1 MPIPIWDYQG
11 TADFPD
17 RREFPI
23 QRDGSVSI
31 PTIRFG
37 SGIRSS
43 LSGRWRVLAFFS
55 VLWLHFLCLPGAAE
69 PPVIAADVQDPDTP
83 WHIQADEVRHDRQA
97 DVYAASGN
105 VVIRRG
111 DLQITADR
119 VRFDHNRM
127 KASAEGHVTISS
139 GEDVITARKADLD
152 LAAET
157 GIVFD
162 GSLFIAENQF
172 TIQAERIEKVGPDSY
187 AADRVTVTS
196 CDVDRPDWKITGR
209 KLSITIEG
217 YGTLR
222 HGAFWA
228 GPVPVLYTPWMVFP
242 VKIER
247 QSGLLT
253 PEFGLSDRR
262 GFEFLQPLFWAIDE
276 SSDAT
281 FYAHFMGERGLRPGM
296 EYRYIL
302 DEQSRGTAMIDGFTD
317 RKVDDGSPGSEK
329 WGYDGD
335 DTLRPNSD
343 RYWFRMKHD
352 QDLPA
357 GFTAKLDL
365 DVVSDQDYL
374 LEFESGY
381 NGFEN
386 SREEFLET
394 FGREIDDYTETTRLN
409 RVNFNRIWPRYSFNA
424 EARWYDDVIRR
435 RYEETDETLQRLPF
449 VTFTGSRQP
458 LLSSPTAFDFES
470 EYVHF
475 YRLDGERGQ
484 RVDLYPRFFYP
495 FRLGHVATIE
505 PSVGLRETAWRVDHY
520 ENGDQGR
527 DRYFHREMFDFRF
540 DLSSEMHRVFSFESD
555 RIDRVQHLLRPQV
568 IYEYVPNQDQ
578 QDLPFFDETDRIE
591 EKNLVTYALTNTL
604 ISRTPPAGDGGS
616 KYRDM
621 LRFKLLQ
628 SYDIGKERDDDPRPF
643 SPITAELEIRPIPS
657 VNLKADALY
666 STYDSAFVGHNL
678 LATMS
683 DDRGDRLYVE
693 YRYTE
698 DFNESLIFDGL
709 LQLTGAVALTGE
721 YEQNLRDEKN
731 LKTGVGI
738 LYRAQC
744 WSVSVRYLEEVDD
757 RSINFTVA
765 LKGLGGAGSSFGF
778 GGD

>member
-1 MPIPIWDYQG
+1 M
-11 TADFPD
+11 
-17 RREFPI
+17 
-23 QRDGSVSI
+23 
-31 PTIRFG
+31 
-37 SGIRSS
+37 
-43 LSGRWRVLAFFS
+43 LAFFF
-55 VLWLHFLCLPGAAE
+55 VLWLHGFCLPCAAG
-69 PPVIAADVQDPDTP
+69 PQGPVADFQDPDTP

-111 DLQITADR
+111 NLQIAADM

-139 GEDVITARKADLD
+139 GEDVITAQKADLD

-157 GIVFD
+157 GVVFD

-172 TIQAERIEKVGPDSY
+172 TIQADRIEKVGPDSY
-187 AADRVTVTS
+187 TADRVMVTS
-196 CDVDRPDWKITGR
+196 CEGDRPDWKITGR
-209 KLSITIEG
+209 KLAITIEG

-222 HGAFWA
+222 HGALWA
-228 GPVPVLYTPWMVFP
+228 GPVPVLYLPWMLFP
-242 VKIER
+242 AKIER
-247 QSGLLT
+247 QSGLLI
-253 PEFGLSDRR
+253 PQFGLSDRK
-262 GFEFLQPLFWAIDE
+262 GFEFLQPLFWAIGE

-281 FYAHFMGERGLRPGM
+281 FYAHFMGERGFRPGV

-302 DEQSRGTAMIDGFTD
+302 DEQSRGTMMADGFTD
-317 RKVDDGSPGSEK
+317 RQVDDGSPGSDK

-335 DTLRPNSD
+335 DYLRPDSD

-374 LEFESGY
+374 LEFEGGY
-381 NGFEN
+381 NGFEK
-386 SREEFLET
+386 SRDEFRES

-409 RVNFNRIWPRYSFNA
+409 RVNFNRIWPRYSLNA

-458 LLSSPTAFDFES
+458 LLSTPAVFDFES

-475 YRLDGERGQ
+475 YRQDGDRGQ
-484 RVDLYPRFFYP
+484 RVDLYPRFYYP
-495 FRLGHVATIE
+495 FRLGHVVNIE
-505 PSVGLRETAWRVDHY
+505 PSVGLRETAWLVDHY
-520 ENGDQGR
+520 EDGEQGR
-527 DRYFHREMFDFRF
+527 GPSFHREMFDFRF
-540 DLSSEMHRVFSFESD
+540 DLSSELQRVFSFESD
-555 RIDRVQHLLRPQV
+555 RIDRVQHMLRPQL
-568 IYEYVPNQDQ
+568 IYEYVPDQDQ

-591 EKNLVTYALTNTL
+591 AKNLITYALTNTL
-604 ISRTPPAGDGGS
+604 ISRTPPAGDAGP

-621 LRFKLLQ
+621 LRFKLYQ
-628 SYDIGKERDDDPRPF
+628 SYDIQKDRNDDPRPF
-643 SPITAELEIRPIPS
+643 SPITAELEIRPIPN

-678 LATMS
+678 LATVT
-683 DDRGDRLYVE
+683 DERGDRLYVE
-693 YRYTE
+693 YRYTQ
-698 DFNESLIFDGL
+698 DINESVIFDGL
-709 LQLTGAVALTGE
+709 LQLTDAVAVTGE
-721 YEQNLRDEKN
+721 YEQNLREDKN
-731 LKTGVGI
+731 LKTGVGV

-744 WSVSVRYLEEVDD
+744 WSIAVKYVEEADD
-757 RSINFTVA
+757 QRIGFMVE
-765 LKGLGGAGSSFGF
+765 LKGLGGAESSFGF